1 MTAYAL
7 QNAPHAGLQLTPTT
21 PTTGSVD
28 TCPTGANI
36 GLLIV
41 GPSSASA
48 TLAIPVPNVDGLA
61 VTARSVTIATGQTWL
76 VPMPSAVYGPGPVT
90 LTWGGTLTACVVYL
104 VATPQS

>member
-7 QNAPHAGLQLTPTT
+7 QTPAHAGLTLTPTT
-21 PTTGSVD
+21 PTTGAVD

-48 TLAIPVPNVDGLA
+48 TVAIPVPNVDGLA
-61 VTARSVTIATGQTWL
+61 VTSRSVTVASGQTWL
-76 VPMPSAVYGPGPVT
+76 VPMPSTVYGPGPVT
-90 LTWGGTLTACVVYL
+90 LTWSGTLTACVVYL
-104 VATPQS
+104 IATPQS